1 MIGFK
6 NLHHEEEPLL
16 LGNVWNVQS
25 AKVYENLG
33 YKALAT
39 SSSAVAMSLGYED
52 GEQMSFEEY
61 FYIIKRIK
69 ESVSIPLS
77 VDLEGGYGSSP
88 QIIASHIINL
98 LEIGVVGINLEDSY
112 INDGE
117 RQLLDRDVY
126 FEKLSN
132 ILSMLKERR
141 SEIFI
146 NVRIDPFLLRMEN
159 ALEET
164 LLRVTLF
171 EKLAIDGVFIPG
183 MTQEA
188 DIKTV
193 INATTLPVNVM
204 AMPDLPDFEMLKRA
218 GVKRITSGAFSNR
231 HIYHE
236 LEKISDTII
245 NNKSFSALFI

>member
-52 GEQMSFEEY
+52 GEQSFEEY

-183 MTQEA
+183 ITQEA

-204 AMPDLPDFEMLKRA
+204 AMPDLPDFETLKRA

-236 LEKISDTII
+236 LERISDTII

>member
-141 SEIFI
+141 NEIFI

-193 INATTLPVNVM
+193 INATSLPVNVM
-204 AMPDLPDFEMLKRA
+204 AMPDLPDFETLKRA
-218 GVKRITSGAFSNR
+218 GVKRITSGGFSNK